1 MKLFGLVITTERKLE
16 SEYNANK
23 IIAVRYLK
31 KRLTEQ
37 EELNWKQFKKIDKL
51 EKENLWL
58 KNHQKIEI
66 VDLERGKEW

>member
-31 KRLTEQ
+31 KRLNEQ